1 MISYENNKNSSQN
14 TSVKSEDEGYK
25 IAKLIRQGNRELE
38 RQLNIKNTGNTL
50 GGNV

>member
-1 MISYENNKNSSQN
+1 MADEKNKNVSQS
-14 TSVKSEDEGYK
+14 TSVKSEDESYK
-25 IAKLIRQGNRELE
+25 IAKLIRQGNRELV

>member
-1 MISYENNKNSSQN
+1 MSDEKNKNVSQN

-25 IAKLIRQGNRELE
+25 IAKLIRQVNRELE
-38 RQLNIKNTGNTL
+38 RQLNIKNTGTTL